1 MASASSQKSNIV
13 CLLSRNRKF
22 TQIANKQYSS
32 CFYQFTLES
41 GCTWEAKRG
50 AYYETKILGSFH
62 SSVLED
68 MVSQCF
74 QLNLIHLRKNLIK
87 WYQYNS
93 NIFKDALFQSLD
105 MSAPNPDF
113 FDSCQA
119 VNLFST
125 FCHKT
130 FHGKIVNLSMAR
142 FQTKSLSFLQQTSNI
157 KAANM
162 KITKNLIEH
171 LLPSK
176 IVSTLSWMS
185 PNCSALMHIWSACS
199 GRGLRRRLLPNSN
212 PHLNNFTQ
220 SKVFKTIAW
229 NIIWY
234 QSLITWTK
242 KIIILEKIYF
252 IKDILIWL
260 SRKISWW
267 SSKWQE
273 KPSI

>member
-1 MASASSQKSNIV
+1 
-13 CLLSRNRKF
+13 
-22 TQIANKQYSS
+22 
-32 CFYQFTLES
+32 
-41 GCTWEAKRG
+41 
-50 AYYETKILGSFH
+50 
-62 SSVLED
+62 
-68 MVSQCF
+68 
-74 QLNLIHLRKNLIK
+74 
-87 WYQYNS
+87 
-93 NIFKDALFQSLD
+93 
-105 MSAPNPDF
+105 MSAGPNPDF

-130 FHGKIVNLSMAR
+130 FHRKIVNLSMAR
-142 FQTKSLSFLQQTSNI
+142 FQTKSLSFLQQTPNI
-157 KAANM
+157 KVANM
-162 KITKNLIEH
+162 KIMKNQAEH

-176 IVSTLSWMS
+176 LQAPSHEWVQI
-185 PNCSALMHIWSACS
+185 A
-199 GRGLRRRLLPNSN
+199 RRWCIFDPHVAEEDCGEGCYQIPN

-273 KPSI
+273 NPSI